1 MFRKTMLA
9 AVLVVTTLVLLPGV
23 AAAQQSVAFNIGYF
37 TPRSVDARPIDDVLV
52 QDLNFHAFNIKDFNG
67 AAVGGEWLVPVGQLF
82 EVGIGLGYY
91 QRTVPSVY
99 LDFVNSDGSEIAQDF
114 KLRVV
119 PITGMVRFL
128 PAGRR
133 AAVQP
138 YIGAGIGIFTW
149 RYAETGQFIDS
160 NRDIFRGNF
169 VGTGTNVGPVVAG
182 GVRIPVTTGFA
193 FGGEI
198 RYQRAEG
205 SLNDTDFNGS
215 KIDLGG
221 LTYQATL
228 IVRF

>member
-1 MFRKTMLA
+1 MFGKRMLA
-9 AVLVVTTLVLLPGV
+9 VGLVVTALVMLPGM
-23 AAAQQSVAFNIGYF
+23 ASAQQGVAFNIGYF
-37 TPRSVDARPIDDVLV
+37 TVRGEDARPIEDVLV

-67 AAVGGEWLVPVGQLF
+67 AAVGGEWLVPIGPFLEAGVG
-82 EVGIGLGYY
+82 VGYY
-91 QRTVPSVY
+91 QRTTPSVY
-99 LDFVNSDGSEIAQDF
+99 LDFVNQDGSEIAQDF

-128 PAGRR
+128 PLGRH

-138 YIGAGIGIFTW
+138 YVGAGVGVFAW
-149 RYAETGQFIDS
+149 RYAETGEFIDANS
-160 NRDIFRGNF
+160 DIFRGNF
-169 VGTGTNVGPVVAG
+169 VESGTKVGPVVAG
-182 GVRIPVTTGFA
+182 GVRIPLSLGFA
-193 FGGEI
+193 FGGEV

-205 SLNDTDFNGS
+205 DLNATDFNGT